1 MIRRASL
8 SVVLLAATL
17 CATALGQVAQRA
29 AIAEDKANPCSQLG
43 NPPTVGQ
50 CWDCFQSL
58 LADCDKQN
66 PEGNRRKSC
75 YDGANNFFTWCLGR
89 VGNPANP
96 RQPRGQGMNM
106 ERGMGFT
113 YDIAFTA
120 PVDPN
125 LVVVY
130 VRDMENGEPR
140 QQQVNAFVFA
150 NNDGS
155 LSVFFDNNNL
165 GLEDDKVVG
174 VVTAVRN
181 VNGGYDAAYA
191 DAYDIITPGDLDGD
205 GVVDAFDLSKAW
217 DSYAAGEMS
226 YEQFIEFLNKFNAR

>member
-1 MIRRASL
+1 MIRSSFM
-8 SVVLLAATL
+8 SVLALVAC

-29 AIAEDKANPCSQLG
+29 AIAEDKANPCSNLS
-43 NPPTVGQ
+43 NPPKVGQ

-66 PEGNRRKSC
+66 PEGTRRSAC
-75 YDGANNFFTWCLGR
+75 YTGANNFFTWCLGR
-89 VGNPANP
+89 VGNVANP
-96 RQPRGQGMNM
+96 RQPRSQGMNM

-150 NNDGS
+150 NDDGS

-174 VVTAVRN
+174 IVTAVRN
-181 VNGGYDAAYA
+181 VNGGTAAAYA
-191 DAYDIITPGDLDGD
+191 DAYNIITPGDLDGD
-205 GVVDAFDLSKAW
+205 GVFDALDLSKAW
-217 DSYAAGEMS
+217 DSYATGEMS
-226 YEQFIEFLNKFNAR
+226 YEQFIEYLSKFNAR